1 MTPRQ
6 FGGVLRTADYPPPV
20 WRGPFAVRSTRAQH
34 PVWPGILSLPLRSTR
49 EMWRVPQT
57 QERDVKRLIT
67 LTVNGTAYEVAIE
80 PRQSL
85 LQLLREELHLT
96 GTKEGCS
103 EGECGACT
111 VLLDGKT
118 VDSCLIFALEAQG
131 RDVTTIE
138 GLAQGDQLHPVQKAF
153 AEYGAV
159 QCGFCTPGMILA
171 AKALLDSNPHPTE
184 TEIRQ
189 GIAGNLCR
197 CTGYVKIVEAIQA
210 AARG

>member
-1 MTPRQ
+1 M
-6 FGGVLRTADYPPPV
+6 
-20 WRGPFAVRSTRAQH
+20 
-34 PVWPGILSLPLRSTR
+34 
-49 EMWRVPQT
+49 
-57 QERDVKRLIT
+57 T
-67 LTVNGTAYEVAIE
+67 LTVNGTPYEVAIE

-85 LQLLREELHLT
+85 LQLLREELYLT

-131 RDVTTIE
+131 REVTTIE
-138 GLAQGDQLHPVQKAF
+138 GLAQGDQLHPIQKAF

-184 TEIRQ
+184 AEIRQ
-189 GIAGNLCR
+189 GISGNLCR

>member
-1 MTPRQ
+1 M
-6 FGGVLRTADYPPPV
+6 
-20 WRGPFAVRSTRAQH
+20 
-34 PVWPGILSLPLRSTR
+34 
-49 EMWRVPQT
+49 
-57 QERDVKRLIT
+57 T
-67 LTVNGTAYEVAIE
+67 LTVNGTPYEVAIE
-80 PRQSL
+80 PQQSL

-111 VLLDGKT
+111 VLLDAKT

-131 RDVTTIE
+131 REVTTIE
-138 GLAQGDQLHPVQKAF
+138 GLAQGDQLHPIQKAF

-184 TEIRQ
+184 LEIRQ
-189 GIAGNLCR
+189 GISGNLCR

-210 AARG
+210 AVRG

>member
-1 MTPRQ
+1 MQ
-6 FGGVLRTADYPPPV
+6 DAAD
-20 WRGPFAVRSTRAQH
+20 AVEQ
-34 PVWPGILSLPLRSTR
+34 
-49 EMWRVPQT
+49 RVPQI
-57 QERDVKRLIT
+57 QERDVKRLMT
-67 LTVNGTAYEVAIE
+67 LTVNGTPYEVAIE
-80 PRQSL
+80 PQQSL

-131 RDVTTIE
+131 REVTTIE

-184 TEIRQ
+184 LEIRQ
-189 GIAGNLCR
+189 GISGNLCR

>member
-1 MTPRQ
+1 M
-6 FGGVLRTADYPPPV
+6 
-20 WRGPFAVRSTRAQH
+20 
-34 PVWPGILSLPLRSTR
+34 
-49 EMWRVPQT
+49 
-57 QERDVKRLIT
+57 KRLIT
-67 LTVNGTAYEVAIE
+67 LTVNGTPYEVAVE

-111 VLLDGKT
+111 VLLDGQS
-118 VDSCLIFALEAQG
+118 VDSCLIFGLEAQG

-138 GLAQGDQLHPVQKAF
+138 GLAHGDQLHPVQKAF

-159 QCGFCTPGMILA
+159 QCGFCTPGMILS
-171 AKALLDSNPHPTE
+171 AKVLLDNNPYPTE
-184 TEIRQ
+184 AEIRQ
-189 GIAGNLCR
+189 SIAGNLCR

>member
-1 MTPRQ
+1 M
-6 FGGVLRTADYPPPV
+6 
-20 WRGPFAVRSTRAQH
+20 
-34 PVWPGILSLPLRSTR
+34 
-49 EMWRVPQT
+49 
-57 QERDVKRLIT
+57 DVKRLMT
-67 LTVNGTAYEVAIE
+67 LTVNGTPYEVAIE
-80 PRQSL
+80 PQQSL

-118 VDSCLIFALEAQG
+118 VDSCLIFALETQG
-131 RDVTTIE
+131 REVTTIE

-184 TEIRQ
+184 VEIRQ
-189 GIAGNLCR
+189 GISGNLCR

-210 AARG
+210 AAQG